1 MIKLSVFTSMTD
13 PGSRND
19 PYKEAISCYEDF
31 ADELIIVGENW
42 PYEFKFD
49 QIGKVFHEGFEKST
63 GDWAIRMDLD
73 YFFHENDLNEIKKFL
88 IKNSDSPAIAFPQ
101 YQFFTYD
108 RYHLKTK
115 LCIALNKKK
124 FPEIKLNGGGDMC
137 QPTIDGKQILHS
149 SVPKA
154 NIPIWQYDSMFRTK
168 EIIAED
174 RARFARAWYKQ
185 FSDWGDRGGGTEEEA
200 FIAWF
205 EMIKDKYKKHVLRK
219 KISDHPKYI
228 QNRILNINENE
239 FGYDAFG
246 LKSTTR
252 RSLRDYIKG
261 YKEIY
266 F

>member
-1 MIKLSVFTSMTD
+1 MKLSVFTSMTD
-13 PGSRND
+13 PESRND

-73 YFFHENDLNEIKKFL
+73 YFFHENDVGKIKKFL
-88 IKNSDSPAIAFPQ
+88 ILNNDSPAVAFPQ

-108 RYHLKTK
+108 RYHIKTK

-124 FPEIKLNGGGDMC
+124 FPEMKINGGGDMC

-149 SVPKA
+149 SVPKL

-174 RARFARAWYKQ
+174 RARFARAWFEQ
-185 FSDWGDRGGGTEEEA
+185 FNDWGDRGGGTKEEA
-200 FIAWF
+200 YNAWF

-219 KISDHPKYI
+219 NISAHPKYI
-228 QNRILNINENE
+228 QKRLSNINENE

-252 RSLRDYIKG
+252 RPLYNYIKG